1 VDANIIFGAVVDPGL
16 NGKVK
21 ITVIATGFGSPAV
34 AHPAPSAAQTPVD
47 MTQYAD
53 QRLRP
58 GMAVPVPS
66 TADPLTMPRLSLTR
80 RPLLDLPLAAASAA
94 TASPAGAEVAAEADA
109 GFDFSSTFDIPAF
122 LRRQEG

>member
-1 VDANIIFGAVVDPGL
+1 
-16 NGKVK
+16 
-21 ITVIATGFGSPAV
+21 
-34 AHPAPSAAQTPVD
+34 

-58 GMAVPVPS
+58 GMALPVPS
-66 TADPLTMPRLSLTR
+66 AAPDAVIVPRFSLTR

-94 TASPAGAEVAAEADA
+94 SPAGAEAPAEADA